1 MNQNVN
7 LLDDIEPELIRLV
20 NEGNSQQSTSHTVE
34 SNSSLV
40 TDESLDR
47 MSPDLW
53 PELGMHYFYDC
64 KLRPHFNTFIKSSGS
79 MIFKITCSHTLNK
92 SDKTSKTPC

>member
-34 SNSSLV
+34 SSSYV
-40 TDESLDR
+40 TEESLDR
-47 MSPDLW
+47 MSPELW
-53 PELGMHYFYDC
+53 PELGTVF
-64 KLRPHFNTFIKSSGS
+64 LL
-79 MIFKITCSHTLNK
+79 LNFFVII
-92 SDKTSKTPC
+92 